1 MIRIVPL
8 LCIFAWLAGCSTHTS
23 APAGA
28 QAKAVPASAAT
39 NALGGTPMAAYGQAL
54 DRAKNVQ
61 NIVNQH
67 AKKQAKAIDDVTGG
81 GN

>member
-1 MIRIVPL
+1 MTRLVPL
-8 LCIFAWLAGCSTHTS
+8 LCIAAWLAGCSAHTS
-23 APAGA
+23 ASARI
-28 QAKAVPASAAT
+28 QTKAVPASATT
-39 NALGGTPMAAYGQAL
+39 NALAGTPMAAYGQAL

-67 AKKQAKAIDDVTGG
+67 AKKQAKAIDEATGG